1 MIWAA
6 LIVAVLGCYA
16 IKLTGL
22 VIPAGVLERPIIQR
36 AAGLLPAALL
46 AALSVTQTFSRGT
59 AVVVDARAAGLAVA
73 AGALALRA
81 PFLVVV
87 LVATVT
93 TAALRLAL

>member
-6 LIVAVLGCYA
+6 LLTAVLACYV

-22 VIPAGVLERPIIQR
+22 VIPEHVLQRPGIQR

-59 AVVVDARAAGLAVA
+59 TLVVDARAAGLAA
-73 AGALALRA
+73 AIAALALRA
-81 PFLVVV
+81 PFLIVV
-87 LVATVT
+87 LVATLT